1 MRRPGPAAQR
11 FPMND
16 SQPFLDALVSICTE
30 IEAWLGGTAASAAAL
45 DALLERFAPAFTMVG
60 TDGACLDH
68 AGLRALFARLAGYK
82 PGLEIRLAAL
92 RTLAVY
98 PGGAVICYDEHQRAA
113 SGALRARRSTAVLER
128 DAADGRIRW
137 LHLQET
143 WLDA

>member
-1 MRRPGPAAQR
+1 
-11 FPMND
+11 MND
-16 SQPFLDALVSICTE
+16 SQPFLDAVVSICAE
-30 IEAWLGGTAASAAAL
+30 IEAWLAGAASSDAAL
-45 DALLERFAPAFTMVG
+45 DALLARFAPAFTMTG

-92 RTLAVY
+92 RTIAAY
-98 PGGAVICYDEHQRAA
+98 PGGAVIGYDEHQRDA
-113 SGALRARRSTAVLER
+113 SGPLRARRSTAVLER